1 MHCGLLIVENL
12 KPAGEQTISALRI
25 GIISPDLSNNHGAAH
40 YSLNLLLALQRA
52 GVQMTILAPHNTPH
66 APDLSYSPILPQIT
80 PRERPLIL
88 RLIRAAPGVA
98 ARLRDCDVVHAAAEH
113 YSVLGHWI
121 AGSRPLF
128 TNVHGTYACIDRMH
142 RWPSSA
148 LYHRAMRRSTLL
160 CLSNYTAGV
169 VRANFGL
176 HLEQAPVVNPGIDA
190 RRFANLPP
198 LKTPKRGPT
207 VLTAGGVK
215 LRKGTLELIHAV
227 AKVRAYVPDVQCVI
241 LGSINSEPEYIQRVR
256 AAIQELRLEDCV
268 HLPGFVDEETLL
280 AWYGAADVFVLPS
293 VNRGYR
299 FEGFGLVHLEAS
311 AAGLPVIGATGC
323 GVEDAIDEGVTGLLV
338 PQNDL
343 AEALPQAIIDV
354 LTNPQRAAQMG
365 AVGREK
371 AQAQTWDKTAQQV
384 IGLYDGVLRAR

>member
-1 MHCGLLIVENL
+1 
-12 KPAGEQTISALRI
+12 
-25 GIISPDLSNNHGAAH
+25 
-40 YSLNLLLALQRA
+40 
-52 GVQMTILAPHNTPH
+52 MTILAPHNTPH
-66 APDLSYSPILPQIT
+66 APELSFTPILPQLT

-88 RLIRAAPGVA
+88 RLVCAAPGVA
-98 ARLRDCDVVHAAAEH
+98 ARLRDCDIIHSAAEH
-113 YSVLGHWI
+113 YAVLGNWI

-148 LYHRAMRRSTLL
+148 LYRRAMRSSTLL

-169 VRANFGL
+169 VRSNLGVQP
-176 HLEQAPVVNPGIDA
+176 EQAPVVNPGIDA
-190 RRFANLPP
+190 GRFADLPP
-198 LKTPKRGPT
+198 LNTPKRGPT

-227 AKVRAYVPDVQCVI
+227 AKVRERVPDVQCVI
-241 LGSINSEPEYIQRVR
+241 LGSINSEPDYALRVR
-256 AAIQELRLEDCV
+256 AAVRELRLEDCV
-268 HLPGFVDEETLL
+268 HLPGFVDEKTLL

-311 AAGLPVIGATGC
+311 AAGLPVIGARGC

-343 AEALPQAIIDV
+343 AETLPQAIIDV
-354 LTNPQRAAQMG
+354 LINPQRAAQMG
-365 AVGREK
+365 AAGREK
-371 AQAQTWDKTAQQV
+371 AQAQIWDKTAQQV
-384 IGLYDGVLRAR
+384 IGLYNAALHTR